1 MGEAH
6 KSKTHFQGIRDESK
20 SSFIRLLTLEILRE
34 SKHFLY
40 SCEGLLYRHLI
51 N

>member
-1 MGEAH
+1 MDEAH
-6 KSKTHFQGIRDESK
+6 KSKTYFQGIRDETK
-20 SSFIRLLTLEILRE
+20 SSFIRFLTKEIPRE
-34 SKHFLY
+34 GKHFLY